1 MDSSLVA
8 QLRRNPGAIV
18 SAINDA
24 LAQVAFLRAEYEG
37 LTGVALPD
45 VPESIAAP
53 LADAGP
59 TFGPNGLSAPRAD
72 GAVRSQAWD
81 SAIDAALMSSDPVAV
96 RWGMANSGRRWVF
109 VQDTLALPGLTQD
122 QRDTITLNC
131 SDARV
136 ANGLG
141 GKGSAFL
148 AWKASPLTRDDYG
161 PRLADAEIEDAFAL
175 PSDLTL
181 PNGTVRWTGARARDI
196 AAFAAASL
204 QRYRQ
209 NSGGATKPLLPGA
222 FGSRVP

>member
-1 MDSSLVA
+1 MPAPFLVDQRRGLRHEWRCCVDSSLVA

-96 RWGMANSGRRWVF
+96 RWGMANSGRRWVLCR
-109 VQDTLALPGLTQD
+109 TPWH
-122 QRDTITLNC
+122 C
-131 SDARV
+131 
-136 ANGLG
+136 
-141 GKGSAFL
+141 
-148 AWKASPLTRDDYG
+148 
-161 PRLADAEIEDAFAL
+161 
-175 PSDLTL
+175 
-181 PNGTVRWTGARARDI
+181 RA
-196 AAFAAASL
+196 
-204 QRYRQ
+204 
-209 NSGGATKPLLPGA
+209 
-222 FGSRVP
+222 